1 MSKLPPRRRRFINR
15 DGTITPIPGAAS
27 PGGLRDLYHLFLT
40 VHWSTFLALLAA
52 GYFSMNTL
60 FAGLYMLAGPEG
72 IPGVET
78 FAQAFNF
85 SIQTFATIGY
95 GVLSPVS
102 TFANF
107 VVAIESFTGIVSV
120 ALATGL
126 VFARFSLPNARVVF
140 SDRAVI
146 NTIDGHPQLRFRV
159 RNERANRI
167 IGANVK
173 AVLMRREVL
182 PDGSTFNRF
191 IDIKVARNET
201 PLFML
206 SWVIMHNIDEDSPF
220 YGLMP
225 EELEDWQA
233 ELIVTI
239 AGVDST
245 TNQLISSQGSYA
257 PEDIVFGHRMED
269 VFHRGEDGRPALKW
283 EHFHA
288 LRELPEEHGMP
299 EWARSGELC
308 ADADDEEQ
316 DAK

>member
-1 MSKLPPRRRRFINR
+1 M
-15 DGTITPIPGAAS
+15 
-27 PGGLRDLYHLFLT
+27 RDLYHIFLK

-52 GYFSMNTL
+52 GYFSLNTM
-60 FAGLYMLAGPEG
+60 FACLYMLAGPEG
-72 IPGVET
+72 IPGVKN

-120 ALATGL
+120 ALATGMI
-126 VFARFSLPNARVVF
+126 FARFSQSEARVLF
-140 SDRAVI
+140 SEKAVI

-159 RNERANRI
+159 RNQRGNRV
-167 IGANVK
+167 IGATIK
-173 AVLMRREVL
+173 LVLMRREIL
-182 PDGSTFNRF
+182 PDGSVFNRF
-191 IDIKVARNET
+191 IDLKVARDQT

-206 SWVIMHNIDEDSPF
+206 SWVIMHPIDEDSPF
-220 YGLMP
+220 YGVMP
-225 EELEDWQA
+225 EELAEWTA
-233 ELIVTI
+233 ELVVTLT
-239 AGVDST
+239 GLDST
-245 TNQLISSQGSYA
+245 TNQLISAQGSYQ

-269 VFHRGEDGRPALKW
+269 VFQPGEDGQPTLHW
-283 EHFHA
+283 HHFHT

-299 EWARSGELC
+299 EWARSRELSTK
-308 ADADDEEQ
+308 ANDEEQ